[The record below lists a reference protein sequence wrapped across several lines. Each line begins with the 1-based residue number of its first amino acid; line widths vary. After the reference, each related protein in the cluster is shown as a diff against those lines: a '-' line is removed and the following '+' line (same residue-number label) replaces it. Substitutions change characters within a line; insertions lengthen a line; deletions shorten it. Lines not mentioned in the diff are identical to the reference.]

1 MKKLVTTICL
11 MIAPLFAS
19 GAAYDDDATNYFV
32 SGSGANE
39 ALEMVNE
46 IICFFKN
53 TRSEEFVNDG
63 IYKAT
68 VYADECET
76 VSAASSSAGAAAPKK
91 SGASSGDKKGATAEQ
106 KTGSTAILNVTR
118 GDAETDPVITKGWFA
133 LILKEEMGPGQT
145 MEMFIDVFI
154 DMVQTAGVSADNPK
168 GEWSMRYS
176 LSAGKDMQFCPECE
190 TIPKGTPFGIGYI
203 DSQGKVL
210 RFKDNGFQGNANVIA
225 NFETNGDIEG
235 IYMEESFIGSWEA
248 GTEET
253 IFVQNGFVVDA
264 TNKVFCK
271 KLLKAE
277 KIDFDT
283 LDPKTYAPTR
293 TEYTPVE
300 GDGLAT
306 GETCY
311 STDVAK
317 AYRNVWRYGVYDQ
330 AGARYELSNQAF
342 PLRATINEGQDN
354 EKEIFA
360 YAGYWGVHVDPESI
374 GSVGDSVQFEKE
386 DFAANEGSTPPKYTL
401 KDKYTRVEK
410 REKQYVALND
420 LHGLSL
426 GVNLAGDT
434 YWRKELQTLNA
445 ALADSSTY
453 QEYEGKFDK
462 ATQKFTLTEGVK
474 FFPNYSKETLTT
486 PIEFTTTQWLA
497 TMKKTWDAGTDWEFT
512 DYAHLHVYSHDTQQ
526 GYSITQQ
533 AMNNPTDGTAPEG
546 ATDEAKRNDTSS
558 GVSSEITSVVK
569 DFTEIA
575 AAGGL
580 KCLTECPTSTKVP
593 QTFGDAFQKAAAAA
607 TSGAGMIQYEPD
619 NNGNPTG
626 SPSPYAEAGPEVT
639 ATEAA
644 GSPYTI
650 KWCPDCDEEQITFQQ
665 GEWVDGMLASE
676 MTTYSITNDMIYE
689 NGSPLATGI
698 TSDLKTQMSAGTIR
712 DPYSF
717 FQGAQ
722 FINARGDIREMSWGL
737 NSGPLVLAN
746 KISEL
751 ECSKN
756 NAGEYDGITP
766 PWWSASEKAQTRYC
780 VDKMWSN
787 KTLTTYNIMMEV
799 APAFEIYDEAGS
811 KVSFDPP
818 KMLYFQ
824 VPDTSE
830 YGNDRGK
837 DLRLNYNG
845 FGDLHGIPG
854 YVIDINTGE
863 SKGQYFDGEWMDNYR
878 YISRFIIPTGSEVTD
893 KVTGTKYKVKAL
905 NGEEF
910 LSLAADAKGT
920 LTYTATSADLVPD
933 ELMIDVGP
941 NGGDNYIGAKPTDDQ
956 ITVNGG
962 KPAVIHGKVLAD
974 PSPSGG
980 S

>member
-11 MIAPLFAS
+11 MLAPLFVS
-19 GAAYDDDATNYFV
+19 GAAYDDDPTNYFV

-63 IYKAT
+63 VYKAT

-76 VSAASSSAGAAAPKK
+76 VSSASSSADGAKPK
-91 SGASSGDKKGATAEQ
+91 SSSASSGDKQAATAEQ

-118 GDAETDPVITKGWFA
+118 GDGENDPVLTKGWFA
-133 LILKEEMGPGQT
+133 LILKEEQGDQT
-145 MEMFIDVFI
+145 MEMFIDVYI
-154 DMVQTAGVSADNPK
+154 DMVQTAGVSLDNPK
-168 GEWSMRYS
+168 GEWSMRYA
-176 LSAGKDMQFCPECE
+176 LSAGKDMKFCPECE
-190 TIPKGTPFGIGYI
+190 TIPKGSPFGIGYI

-210 RFKDNGFQGNANVIA
+210 RFKDNGAQGNANVIA

-235 IYMEESFIGSWEA
+235 IYMEENYIGSWEA

-253 IFVQNGFVVDA
+253 VFVQNGFVVDA
-264 TNKVFCK
+264 ANKVFCK
-271 KLLKAE
+271 KLIKAE
-277 KIDFDT
+277 KIDFSNP
-283 LDPKTYAPTR
+283 DPETFAPTR

-311 STDVAK
+311 STDVTK
-317 AYRNVWRYGVYDQ
+317 AYRNVWRYGVYDS

-342 PLRATINEGQDN
+342 PLRATLNEGAAN
-354 EKEIFA
+354 EQEIFA

-374 GSVGDSVQFEKE
+374 GSVSDSVQFEKE
-386 DFAANEGSTPPKYTL
+386 DFSASEGSAPPKYTL
-401 KDKYTRVEK
+401 KEKYTRVEK
-410 REKQYVALND
+410 REKQYIALND

-426 GVNLAGDT
+426 GMNLAGDT
-434 YWRKELQTLNA
+434 YWRKELQNLNA

-462 ATQKFTLTEGVK
+462 DTQTFTLTEGVK

-486 PIEFTTTQWLA
+486 PIIFTTTQWLA
-497 TMKKTWDAGTDWEFT
+497 TMKKTWDAGTEWEFT

-533 AMNNPTDGTAPEG
+533 AMNNPSDSTAPEG

-558 GVSSEITSVVK
+558 GVSSEVTSVVK

-580 KCLTECPTSTKVP
+580 KCLTECPTSAKTP
-593 QTFGDAFQKAAAAA
+593 QTFGDAFQKAVAAAS
-607 TSGAGMIQYEPD
+607 SGSGRIEYQPD
-619 NNGNPTG
+619 GNGNPTG

-639 ATEAA
+639 ASEAA

-650 KWCPDCDEEQITFQQ
+650 KWCPDCSEEQISFQA
-665 GEWVDGMLASE
+665 GEWVDGMLANE
-676 MTTYSITNDMIYE
+676 ITTYSITNDAIYE
-689 NGSPLATGI
+689 NGSPLTTGI
-698 TSDLKTQMSAGTIR
+698 TTSLKEQMSAGTIR

-722 FINARGDIREMSWGL
+722 FINARGDVRDMSWGL
-737 NSGPLVLAN
+737 YSGPMVLAN
-746 KISEL
+746 QVSEL

-766 PWWSASEKAQTRYC
+766 PWWSDSEKAQTRYC

-787 KTLTTYNIMMEV
+787 KTLTTYNISMEM
-799 APAFEIYDEAGS
+799 APAFEIYNEAGS
-811 KVSFDPP
+811 KVTFDPP
-818 KMLYFQ
+818 KMLYFK
-824 VPDTSE
+824 VPDTE
-830 YGNDRGK
+830 DYGSDRGK
-837 DLRLNYNG
+837 DLRLQYGG

-863 SKGQYFDGEWMDNYR
+863 SKGQYFDGEWKDNYR
-878 YISRFIIPTGSEVTD
+878 YLSRFIIPPGSLVTD
-893 KVTGTKYKVKAL
+893 KVTGTTYKVKPL

-910 LSLAADAKGT
+910 LSLAPDAKGT
-920 LTYTATSADLVPD
+920 LTYTATPADLVSD
-933 ELMIDVGP
+933 DLMIDVGP
-941 NGGDNYIGAKPTDDQ
+941 NGGDNFIGTKPTDAE

-962 KPAVIHGKVLAD
+962 KPAVIHGKVIAD
-974 PSPSGG
+974 PSPSSG